1 VTRPFRFIAPAPR
14 LTGDAARWRAE
25 VRRIEDLGFSTLS
38 VGDHLGQGWV
48 LEPVTAMTVAAEA
61 TDRLRVLSLALGND
75 YRHPVV
81 LHKAIAGLDVFSGG
95 RVELGIGAGW
105 MTADYD
111 AAGIRMDPPG
121 VRIERLEE
129 SLAILTGLFGADPVT
144 FTGRHYEVRGLDGL
158 PKPVQRP
165 RPPLLVGGGGRRMLS
180 LAARVADIVGVHC
193 ALPRG
198 VQDEAAVADLAADRI
213 DQKVRW
219 VRESAV
225 AAGRHPDELELQF
238 SVYHC
243 EVTGPR
249 HTGTPVPGTPNRSSF
264 ASLMASAP
272 ELLADSPAVLVGDVE
287 RCVDLLL
294 ERRERYGF
302 SYLNL
307 GHDIE
312 SVAAVV
318 ARLSGE

>member
-1 VTRPFRFIAPAPR
+1 MTRPFRFIAPAPR
-14 LTGDAARWRAE
+14 LTGDPARWRAE

-61 TDRLRVLSLALGND
+61 TDRLRVLSLALAND

-81 LHKAIAGLDVFSGG
+81 LHKSIAGLDVFSGG

-105 MTADYD
+105 MTSDYE
-111 AAGIRMDPPG
+111 AAGISMDPPG

-129 SLAILTGLFGADPVT
+129 SLEILTGLFGADPVT

-158 PKPVQRP
+158 PKPVQQP

-198 VQDEAAVADLAADRI
+198 VQDEAAVADLAADHI
-213 DQKVRW
+213 DEKVRW
-219 VRESAV
+219 VHESAV
-225 AAGRHPDELELQF
+225 AAGRRPDDLELQF
-238 SVYHC
+238 TVYHC
-243 EVTGPR
+243 DVLGSR
-249 HTGTPVPGTPNRSSF
+249 HAGTPNRSSF
-264 ASLMASAP
+264 ASLMAAAP

-287 RCVDLLL
+287 KCVDTLL

-307 GHDIE
+307 GHAIE
-312 SVAAVV
+312 SVAPIV
-318 ARLSGE
+318 ARLSGT